1 MFIKKSDF
9 IHVCPEYRVKKILTL
24 VIFILSLVLSQILCV
39 NCPTKIYGF
48 MSVLLTS
55 IWEMN
60 GLFFNDYVI
69 FYEYFGLKVILYD
82 VSNSFFV
89 RILYFEALFT

>member
-1 MFIKKSDF
+1 MSGFEPDF
-9 IHVCPEYRVKKILTL
+9 MC
-24 VIFILSLVLSQILCV
+24 

-48 MSVLLTS
+48 ISVLLTS

-82 VSNSFFV
+82 VSN
-89 RILYFEALFT
+89 YFLFNSLL